1 MERNNI
7 IEQEIRISTFCTPIG
22 DDGQKTYS
30 YHRCDE
36 FGQNQTV
43 HATLEAVPSDTVAS
57 SFSDKSP
64 AIEPSQMRKTDL
76 KKINVGQLSTEDD
89 DEQIESNQPTLSHI
103 SMLMVVGP
111 PSPSDTFAE
120 LQRVISSAC
129 STDRLDVISEGETD
143 TEFVE

>member
-22 DDGQKTYS
+22 DDGHKTYS
-30 YHRCDE
+30 YHRC
-36 FGQNQTV
+36 V
-43 HATLEAVPSDTVAS
+43 AVPSDTVAS

-76 KKINVGQLSTEDD
+76 EKINVGQLSTEDD
-89 DEQIESNQPTLSHI
+89 DEQIESNQLTLSHI
-103 SMLMVVGP
+103 SMLMVAGP

-143 TEFVE
+143 TEFME